1 MSENRGGDSLARG
14 AARFTFQPAGKN
26 VSQKQWNA
34 MFGVND
40 KDAGGTPKRKKKSK
54 R

>member
-14 AARFTFQPAGKN
+14 AARFTFKPAGTN
-26 VSQKQWNA
+26 VTQKQWNEI
-34 MFGVND
+34 FGVTD
-40 KDAGGTPKRKKKSK
+40 KDAGGTKRKKKSK